1 MVGYLHS
8 IETFGT
14 VDGPGI
20 RFVVFLQGCPLRCQF
35 CHNPDTWAMET
46 SKPMEVDDLIKNILR
61 YRSYYKDGGVTVS
74 GGEPLV
80 QMDFVIELFTKLK
93 ALGIHTCLDT
103 SGITFSYRGQ
113 AKFDELMK
121 VTDLVLLDIKTI
133 RWKEHIKLTGLPND
147 QILKFARY
155 LSDKGV
161 KVWIRHVLLSQ
172 RESEQELIELRQF
185 IESLNNVEKIE
196 ILPYHSMGVVK
207 YEMMG
212 IDYPLNDMVPPSKQE
227 LEQATKIVVEGVY
240 NGRAIVGGE

>member
-1 MVGYLHS
+1 
-8 IETFGT
+8 
-14 VDGPGI
+14 
-20 RFVVFLQGCPLRCQF
+20 
-35 CHNPDTWAMET
+35 MET
-46 SKPMEVDDLIKNILR
+46 SKPTEVDDLVKNVLR

-80 QMDFVIELFTKLK
+80 QIDFVIELFTKLK

-103 SGITFSYRGQ
+103 SGITFSYRQQ
-113 AKFDELMK
+113 AKFDVLMN

-133 RWKEHIKLTGLPND
+133 RWKEHVKLTGLPND

-161 KVWIRHVLLSQ
+161 PVWIRHVLLSQ

-185 IESLNNVEKIE
+185 IESLSNVKKIE
-196 ILPYHSMGVVK
+196 ILPYHTMGVVK
-207 YEMMG
+207 YEMLG

-240 NGRAIVGGE
+240 DGRAIVGGK

>member
-35 CHNPDTWAMET
+35 CHNPDTWSLET
-46 SKPMEVDDLIKNILR
+46 SKPTDVDSLINNILR

-93 ALGIHTCLDT
+93 SLGMHTCLDT
-103 SGITFSYRGQ
+103 SGITFSYRNQ
-113 AKFDELMK
+113 EKFDQLMA

-155 LSDKGV
+155 LSDKNV
-161 KVWIRHVLLSQ
+161 PVWIRHVLLSN
-172 RESEQELIELRQF
+172 RESEAELIELRQF
-185 IESLNNVEKIE
+185 IETLNNVQKIE
-196 ILPYHSMGVVK
+196 ILPYHTMGIVK
-207 YEMMG
+207 YEMLG
-212 IDYPLNDMVPPSKQE
+212 IAYPLNDMVPPSKQE
-227 LEQATKIVVEGVY
+227 VERATEIVVEGVY
-240 NGRAIVGGE
+240 

>member
-35 CHNPDTWAMET
+35 CHNPDTWSMET
-46 SKPMEVDDLIKNILR
+46 SKPTDVDSLVNNILR

-93 ALGIHTCLDT
+93 SLGIHTCLDT
-103 SGITFSYRGQ
+103 SGITFSYRNQ
-113 AKFDELMK
+113 DKFDQLMA

-155 LSDKGV
+155 LSDKKV
-161 KVWIRHVLLSQ
+161 PVWIRHVLLSN
-172 RESEQELIELRQF
+172 RESEAELIELRQF
-185 IESLNNVEKIE
+185 IETLNNVEKIE
-196 ILPYHSMGVVK
+196 ILPYHTMGIVK
-207 YEMMG
+207 YEMLG
-212 IDYPLNDMVPPSKQE
+212 IAYPLNDMVPPSKQE
-227 LEQATKIVVEGVY
+227 VERATEIVVEGVY
-240 NGRAIVGGE
+240 

>member
-35 CHNPDTWAMET
+35 CHNPDTWSMET
-46 SKPMEVDDLIKNILR
+46 SKPTDADSLINNILR

-93 ALGIHTCLDT
+93 SLGMHTCLDT
-103 SGITFSYRGQ
+103 SGITFSYRNQ
-113 AKFDELMK
+113 EKFDQLMA

-133 RWKEHIKLTGLPND
+133 RWKEHIQLTGLPND

-155 LSDKGV
+155 LSDKKV
-161 KVWIRHVLLSQ
+161 PVWIRHVLLSN
-172 RESEQELIELRQF
+172 RESEAELIELRQF
-185 IESLNNVEKIE
+185 IETLDNVEKIE
-196 ILPYHSMGVVK
+196 ILPYHTMGIVK
-207 YEMMG
+207 YEMLG
-212 IDYPLNDMVPPSKQE
+212 IAYPLNDMVPPSKQE
-227 LEQATKIVVEGVY
+227 IERATEIVVEGVY
-240 NGRAIVGGE
+240 